1 MSAAKHALLLT
12 LLVAIFA
19 AALIY
24 FFIKVPLVPI
34 AASAQAAP
42 IDTLFVVLF
51 SIASVFFSLAFV
63 TLVYN
68 VIAFRAKPGDTE
80 DGPGIRGSNLLE
92 AAWTLIPLAVV
103 MALAIIGAAVLGDIT
118 RASPQEMEVKVVA
131 AQWSWQFE
139 YPEYGVSASELHLP
153 VNRPVL
159 FKLNAVD
166 VIHSFWVPE
175 FRVKQDAVPGMETV
189 LRLTPSREGSYTLLC
204 AELCGLLH
212 AYMTAP
218 VSVEGEQDFLA
229 WVQKQKGGQR

>member
-1 MSAAKHALLLT
+1 
-12 LLVAIFA
+12 
-19 AALIY
+19 
-24 FFIKVPLVPI
+24 
-34 AASAQAAP
+34 
-42 IDTLFVVLF
+42 
-51 SIASVFFSLAFV
+51 
-63 TLVYN
+63 
-68 VIAFRAKPGDTE
+68 
-80 DGPGIRGSNLLE
+80 
-92 AAWTLIPLAVV
+92 
-103 MALAIIGAAVLGDIT
+103 
-118 RASPQEMEVKVVA
+118 VVA

-159 FKLNAVD
+159 LKLNAVD

-218 VSVEGEQDFLA
+218 VSVEGEQDFLS
-229 WVQKQKGGQR
+229 WVQKQKGGQ